1 MKSCKKSSNCF
12 RNLVII
18 LSVLCYTFVHS
29 MSPPV
34 LIVFEQL
41 NYTKPDGIHAIFMP
55 VIIEFSRCI
64 RTYSSAKFEF
74 QI

>member
-1 MKSCKKSSNCF
+1 
-12 RNLVII
+12 
-18 LSVLCYTFVHS
+18 

-41 NYTKPDGIHAIFMP
+41 NYTKPDGIHAIFLP

-64 RTYSSAKFEF
+64 RTYSSAKFEYNYNIILIKLKQNDF
-74 QI
+74 VKNSN